1 MHSLPASVSM
11 SSGPRELCK
20 TGSAGY
26 YLSMSNAQRWYRSVV
41 GDDAEN
47 AVAQRSGV
55 RQTTLNR
62 QLRQDSLS
70 AESAVK
76 IARAYGSDLLEALV
90 AVGLIGAPEAVQ
102 IRADVDIDR
111 ILAAEGLARAT
122 DVELAQEILRRAK
135 DVPAASPLKRP
146 ISAVTEMPTAAG
158 TVSDEEIEAAKQL
171 PFAARERTPGPDSQD
186 VE

>member
-1 MHSLPASVSM
+1 
-11 SSGPRELCK
+11 
-20 TGSAGY
+20 
-26 YLSMSNAQRWYRSVV
+26 MSNAQTWYRSVV

-62 QLRQDSLS
+62 QLRQDTLS

-76 IARAYGSDLLEALV
+76 IARAYGADLLEALV
-90 AVGLIGAPEAVQ
+90 AVGLIKAPEAVE
-102 IRADVDIDR
+102 IRANVDIDR

-122 DVELAQEILRRAK
+122 DVELAQEILRRARSEA
-135 DVPAASPLKRP
+135 PSSALKRP
-146 ISAVTEMPTAAG
+146 ISAVSEMPTATG
-158 TVSDEEIEAAKQL
+158 TVSDEEIEEAKRL
-171 PFAARERTPGPDSQD
+171 PYAARERTPGPDSQD